1 MSKITVRQIIKQEVE
16 HKAGIICKYNTKRTY
31 GEVISGI
38 WRTAYA
44 RLAKNHPQMSW
55 LKVLANTPSKDISIK
70 MYLRI
75 PEKDIEI
82 DLPSTDAKLS
92 AVAHGGGSELL
103 SELLNIIK
111 TIGITDDDRTGL
123 SSQD

>member
-1 MSKITVRQIIKQEVE
+1 MSIRQTIQAEVKRKTE
-16 HKAGIICKYNTKRTY
+16 LICKYNAKRTY

-44 RLAKNHPQMSW
+44 RLAKSHPHMSW
-55 LKVLANTPSKDISIK
+55 LKVLANTPSKDIKLK
-70 MYLRI
+70 MYLQI

-82 DLPSTDAKLS
+82 DLPGGDTKL
-92 AVAHGGGSELL
+92 AAIYHAGGSTLL
-103 SELLNIIK
+103 TELLNIIK
-111 TIGITDDDRTGL
+111 TIGFTDDDRTGL

>member
-16 HKAGIICKYNTKRTY
+16 HKAGIICKYNAKRTY
-31 GEVISGI
+31 GEVVAGI

-44 RLAKNHPQMSW
+44 RLSKNHPQMEW
-55 LKVLANTPSKDISIK
+55 LKVLANTPSKDIKLK
-70 MYLRI
+70 MYLQI
-75 PEKDIEI
+75 PEKDVEI

-92 AVAHGGGSELL
+92 AVAHGGGATLL

-111 TIGITDDDRTGL
+111 TIGIMGEE
-123 SSQD
+123 

>member
-16 HKAGIICKYNTKRTY
+16 HKAGIICKYNAKRTY

-38 WRTAYA
+38 WRTAYL
-44 RLAKNHPQMSW
+44 RLAKSHPQMSW
-55 LKVLANTPSKDISIK
+55 LQTIATTPSKDIKLK
-70 MYLRI
+70 MYLQI

-82 DLPSTDAKLS
+82 DLPGGDAKL
-92 AVAHGGGSELL
+92 AAIYHAGGNTLL

>member
-1 MSKITVRQIIKQEVE
+1 MSKITVRQIIKAEVNA
-16 HKAGIICKYNTKRTY
+16 KAGIICKYNTKRDRS
-31 GEVISGI
+31 EVIAGI

-44 RLAKNHPQMSW
+44 RLAKSHPQMSW
-55 LKVLANTPSKDISIK
+55 LKVLANTPSKDIKLK
-70 MYLRI
+70 MYLQI

-82 DLPSTDAKLS
+82 DLPGGDTKL
-92 AVAHGGGSELL
+92 AAIYHAGGNTLL

-111 TIGITDDDRTGL
+111 TIGFTDDDRTGL

>member
-16 HKAGIICKYNTKRTY
+16 HKAGIICKYNAKRTY

-44 RLAKNHPQMSW
+44 RLAKSHPQMEW
-55 LKVLANTPSKDISIK
+55 LKVLANTPSKDIKLK
-70 MYLRI
+70 MYLQI

-82 DLPSTDAKLS
+82 DLPGGDAKL
-92 AVAHGGGSELL
+92 AAIYHAGGNTLL

-111 TIGITDDDRTGL
+111 TIGIMGEE
-123 SSQD
+123 

>member
-16 HKAGIICKYNTKRTY
+16 HKAGIICKYNAKRTY
-31 GEVISGI
+31 GEVVAGI

-44 RLAKNHPQMSW
+44 RLSKSHPQMEW
-55 LKVLANTPSKDISIK
+55 LKVLANTPSRDISIK

-92 AVAHGGGSELL
+92 AVAHGGGAELL

-111 TIGITDDDRTGL
+111 TIGIMGEE
-123 SSQD
+123 